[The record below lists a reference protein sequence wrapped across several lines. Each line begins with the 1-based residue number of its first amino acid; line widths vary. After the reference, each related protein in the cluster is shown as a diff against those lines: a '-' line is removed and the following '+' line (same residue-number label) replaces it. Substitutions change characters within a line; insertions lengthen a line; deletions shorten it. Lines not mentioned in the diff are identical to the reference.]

1 MSALNPNIP
10 STELSR
16 LMTDA
21 AGLLAKYSL
30 KLLTPQLLLRVFL
43 EDQESAANQILQ
55 RLHKQRGADF
65 EDLLR
70 RVEMMALSNKGRN
83 AKFNFT
89 DDFGKDIPLDEEML
103 VVIDEGL
110 TIAQARE
117 ELKVGSGHALAAMA
131 QPNVTTFAVLQRAGI
146 SSAAVTALLDE
157 FVTERRTVIIRVKQR
172 PSTNGNNYSET

>member
-10 STELSR
+10 STELSS

-21 AGLLAKYSL
+21 AGLLANYSL

-43 EDQESAANQILQ
+43 EEQESAAYQILQ

-70 RVEMMALSNKGRN
+70 RVEMMARSNKGRN
-83 AKFNFT
+83 AKFDFT

-103 VVIDEGL
+103 VVIEKD
-110 TIAQARE
+110 
-117 ELKVGSGHALAAMA
+117 
-131 QPNVTTFAVLQRAGI
+131 
-146 SSAAVTALLDE
+146 
-157 FVTERRTVIIRVKQR
+157 
-172 PSTNGNNYSET
+172 